1 MKGVDL
7 ALARGERLA
16 VVGPNGAGK
25 TTVLRMVA
33 ALLRPDGGELRVL
46 GHSMPDDAARARGR
60 IGYLGHQPMVY
71 LDLTAWQNLSFFA
84 DLYGVPEPAGRIEDL
99 LRRVGLLQRAYDPVR
114 EYSRG
119 MAQRLG
125 MARVL
130 LHEPELLLL
139 DEPHVGL
146 DAPGAELLD
155 SLLDAGEG
163 RAVLMVTHDV
173 ERAAAVTDRLLV
185 MRAGKAVLDQPTAG
199 MAPVELRDLYRE
211 TVA

>member
-1 MKGVDL
+1 VQGVDL
-7 ALARGERLA
+7 ALAPGERLA

-33 ALLRPDGGELRVL
+33 ALLRPDGGSLRVF
-46 GHSMPDDAARARGR
+46 GNEMPDQAGRARGR

-71 LDLTAWQNLSFFA
+71 LDLTAWQNLEFFA
-84 DLYGVPEPAGRIEDL
+84 DLYGVPEPRPRIEAL

-114 EYSRG
+114 EFSRG

-146 DAPGAELLD
+146 DAPGAALLD
-155 SLLDAGEG
+155 GLLEG
-163 RAVLMVTHDV
+163 GGGRTVLMVTHDV
-173 ERAAAVTDRLLV
+173 ERAAALSDRMLV
-185 MRAGKAVLDQPTAG
+185 MRAGRVALDQPTAG
-199 MAPVELRDLYRE
+199 MSAGDLRALYLE
-211 TVA
+211 TVS